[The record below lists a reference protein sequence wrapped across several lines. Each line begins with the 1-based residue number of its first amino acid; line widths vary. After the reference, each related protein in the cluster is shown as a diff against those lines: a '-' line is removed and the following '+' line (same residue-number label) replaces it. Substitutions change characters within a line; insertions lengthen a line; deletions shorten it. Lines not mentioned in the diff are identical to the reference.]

1 MPGINMYLCL
11 TECYI
16 FVLPQYIQKPIIDLD
31 IKSQGQNMNKAYLS
45 VVTTITINGTFMSL
59 VKGRI

>member
-31 IKSQGQNMNKAYLS
+31 IKSQGQNMNKEYE
-45 VVTTITINGTFMSL
+45 I
-59 VKGRI
+59 

>member
-1 MPGINMYLCL
+1 MLCINMYLCL

-31 IKSQGQNMNKAYLS
+31 IKSQGQNMNKA
-45 VVTTITINGTFMSL
+45 
-59 VKGRI
+59 